1 MRSAIQFLVSL
12 ALLGMG
18 DAQSGPE
25 TRNWF
30 NDPFFQVTNA
40 VPRCPAPA
48 GPFMTE
54 AEKLEQTHHR
64 AEKGTTCWLAG
75 KCSRPNSYAYD
86 QDIAEALKSAL
97 TTRDPAPDST
107 LWVTVQ
113 GRVVYFEGCVRRQT
127 IEAELEALA
136 RSIPDVQQAI
146 ALVYVALRAA
156 PPYKL
161 RFATADLESTPTK

>member
-113 GRVVYFEGCVRRQT
+113 GRVVYFEGCVRRRQ
-127 IEAELEALA
+127 LKPNLKRWRA
-136 RSIPDVQQAI
+136 RS
-146 ALVYVALRAA
+146 
-156 PPYKL
+156 
-161 RFATADLESTPTK
+161 PTSSRPSPWSMSLCAQRRRTSYASQRLT

>member
-1 MRSAIQFLVSL
+1 MRSAVQILIGL
-12 ALLGMG
+12 ALLGLG

-30 NDPFFQVTNA
+30 NDPFFQATDA
-40 VPRCPAPA
+40 IPQCPAPA

-54 AEKLEQTHHR
+54 AEKLEQSHHR

-75 KCSRPNSYAYD
+75 KCRRPNFYAYD

-97 TTRDPAPDST
+97 TTRNPAPDST

-113 GRVVYFEGCVRRQT
+113 GRVVYFEGCVRRQAV
-127 IEAELEALA
+127 EAELEALA

-146 ALVYVALRAA
+146 ALVYAAPRAA
-156 PPYKL
+156 PPHKL
-161 RFATADLESTPTK
+161 RFAPPDSESTSTK